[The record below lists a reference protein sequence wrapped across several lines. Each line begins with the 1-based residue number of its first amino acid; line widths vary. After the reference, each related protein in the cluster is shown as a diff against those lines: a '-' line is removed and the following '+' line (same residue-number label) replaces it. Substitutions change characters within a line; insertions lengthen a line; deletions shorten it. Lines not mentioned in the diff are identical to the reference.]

1 MRSLLCK
8 TLTGLAILWLT
19 PATAFSQYLCAI
31 NEVYRCAAVDG
42 CSRVSP
48 RDANLAGVMV
58 LDVNKKQLILA
69 PLGGTKR
76 ADDIDSLTIT
86 DDAILLYG
94 MGKRM
99 ADRTFNA
106 VISLKTGKLS
116 AGLSTL
122 DSSFA
127 LLGECSSGP

>member
-1 MRSLLCK
+1 MRSLLCEA
-8 TLTGLAILWLT
+8 TVALAILWLT
-19 PATAFSQYLCAI
+19 PAAALAQYLCAI
-31 NEVYRCAAVDG
+31 NEVYKCAAVSG

-48 RDANLAGVMV
+48 KDANLAGVMV
-58 LDVNKKQLILA
+58 VDVKKKQLSLA

-76 ADDIDSLTIT
+76 TDDIDSITIT

-94 MGKRM
+94 TGKRM

-106 VISLKTGKLS
+106 VISLKTGSLS

-127 LLGECSSGP
+127 LLGECSSEP